1 LNLASIAL
9 AYNSAP
15 VEYAALDLE
24 TTGLDPERDGVIEVG
39 AVAFDHRVVHDKL
52 ELFANPGRKLPDAV
66 ARLTGI
72 RGADLREAPPSRTA
86 LEALARF
93 LEGRQAVGH
102 GAALDI
108 DFLAAAGLWEPGRE
122 LVDTLHIARILLPQ
136 AASHSLPLLA
146 AELGLE
152 QPRPHRALDD
162 ADATRQLLL
171 RLREEATTLDEELK
185 EKMLALVAPY
195 GWAIASFFA
204 EALAQPVPVG
214 FRPARPVADRA
225 GGPGRRREAD
235 DDPTLLAALLAPGG
249 PLATALP
256 DYEHREGQVQ
266 MLLAVAQTMR
276 RGGRLVVE
284 AGTGTGK
291 SLAYLVPAIARAL
304 RRRERVVV
312 STYTVT
318 LQEQLMNTD
327 LPALRQWLPWDFEA
341 CLLKGRSNYVSLRRW
356 RRYLGEPCADA
367 DELRF
372 KLKAMVWLHQTETG
386 DRSELRLQG
395 REEVFWTRIAS
406 DPLDCVGI
414 HCTAEDCF
422 VHRARAEAEK
432 ADLVVVNHA
441 LLLADAASGGGI
453 LPHYDH
459 LVIDEAHH
467 LEDAATAGLRQEVD
481 GQGLLAL
488 LDRLARAEEGRTLGL
503 IEEIRLQPTLGR
515 QGGVEQALAPAAEAA
530 LNARR
535 RAEAFFAA
543 CGDWV
548 RAQLQDPARRDE
560 SLRLVPALRQDPG
573 FAPLA
578 GLAEDAV
585 TALAALDAHLR
596 RAAAA
601 GRDWLGG
608 DEPDPELRE
617 LELIRSRIAEA
628 AGLVGAAMLE
638 PDRNTVHWFT
648 LLART
653 NAVLMRAAP
662 LAVGGL
668 LREHVYADRASVV
681 FTSASLAVAG
691 SFDYFRSRVGLGED
705 VETLALP
712 SPFDYLSQ
720 ALVCL
725 PTDLPDPQSPEFE
738 PLLVDV
744 VADVAGRI
752 GGRTLALFTSHQQL
766 RDVYQAL
773 KHRHDL
779 DQVLIL
785 GQGIDGQRRQLLKV
799 FTETEQA
806 LLLGT
811 STFWEG
817 IDVPG
822 DRLSCVIVVRLPFPV
837 PTEPVFA
844 ARSER
849 VRDPFTQY
857 ALPLAALRL
866 KQGFGRLIRRGSDR
880 GAVVI
885 LDGRISSRDYGRAF
899 LEVLPPAAR
908 HRGPAAGVGEHIQEW
923 LEAAELGGVAGR

>member
-1 LNLASIAL
+1 
-9 AYNSAP
+9 

-24 TTGLDPERDGVIEVG
+24 TTGLDPDRDGVIEVG
-39 AVAFDHRVVHDKL
+39 AVAFNHQVVVDRL
-52 ELFANPGRKLPDAV
+52 ELLANPGRKLPDAV

-72 RGADLREAPPSRTA
+72 RNEELREALPSRDA
-86 LEALARF
+86 LQTLRQF

-102 GAALDI
+102 GASLDI
-108 DFLAAAGLWEPGRE
+108 DFLTAAGCWEPGRE

-162 ADATRQLLL
+162 ADATRQLLM
-171 RLREEATTLDEELK
+171 RLREEAAGLDEELK

-204 EALAQPVPVG
+204 EALALPAPLGLQ
-214 FRPARPVADRA
+214 RPERAAGTVQRVA
-225 GGPGRRREAD
+225 GRRDAD
-235 DDPTLLAALLAPGG
+235 DDPSHLGALLAPGG
-249 PLATALP
+249 PLARALP
-256 DYEHREGQVQ
+256 DYEHREGQLQ

-304 RRRERVVV
+304 RRGERVIV

-318 LQEQLMNTD
+318 LQEQLMNID
-327 LPALRQWLPWDFEA
+327 LPGLRQWLPWDFEA
-341 CLLKGRSNYVSLRRW
+341 CLLKGRPNYVSLRRW

-367 DELRF
+367 EELRF
-372 KLKAMVWLHQTETG
+372 KLKVMVWLQQTATG

-441 LLLADAASGGGI
+441 LLLADAASGGGV

-459 LVIDEAHH
+459 LIVDEAHH
-467 LEDAATAGLRQEVD
+467 LEDAATSGLRQEVD

-488 LDRLARAEEGRTLGL
+488 LDRVLGLVQAIKLQPALGSTAGLDRALSESAASAPNARARTA
-503 IEEIRLQPTLGR
+503 T
-515 QGGVEQALAPAAEAA
+515 
-530 LNARR
+530 
-535 RAEAFFAA
+535 FFES
-543 CGDWV
+543 CGEWV
-548 RAQLQDPARRDE
+548 RESLQDPARRDE
-560 SLRLVPALRQDPG
+560 SVRLVPALRDDSG
-573 FAPLA
+573 FLPLID
-578 GLAEDAV
+578 LAQDAV
-585 TALAALDAHLR
+585 TAMAALDADLR
-596 RAAAA
+596 RAVSAA
-601 GRDWLGG
+601 RDWLEGA
-608 DEPDPELRE
+608 EPDPEVRE
-617 LELIRSRIAEA
+617 LEMIRARIAEA
-628 AGLVGAAMLE
+628 AGLLRGALLE
-638 PDRNTVHWFT
+638 PDANTVYWFT

-653 NAVLMRAAP
+653 NAVVLRAAP

-668 LREHVYADRASVV
+668 LREHVYAERSSVI
-681 FTSASLAVAG
+681 FTSASLSVAG
-691 SFDYFRSRVGLGED
+691 SFDYFCSRVGLGED
-705 VETLALP
+705 LETLSLA

-744 VADVAGRI
+744 VADVARRI

-766 RDVYQAL
+766 RDVYTSL
-773 KHRHDL
+773 KHRADL
-779 DQVLIL
+779 DEVLIL
-785 GQGIDGQRRQLLKV
+785 GQGIDGQRRPLLKV
-799 FTETEQA
+799 FTETEHA

-811 STFWEG
+811 SSFWEG

-822 DRLSCVIVVRLPFPV
+822 DRLSCVIVVKLPFPV

-844 ARSER
+844 ARAEL

-866 KQGFGRLIRRGSDR
+866 KQGFGRLIRRASDR
-880 GAVVI
+880 GAVVV
-885 LDGRISSRDYGRAF
+885 LDGRISSREYGRAF
-899 LEVLPPAAR
+899 LEVLPPAAQY
-908 HRGPAAGVGEHIQEW
+908 RGRVERVGERIEEW
-923 LEAAELGGVAGR
+923 LEAAELV

>member
-1 LNLASIAL
+1 
-9 AYNSAP
+9 

-24 TTGLDPERDGVIEVG
+24 TTGLDPDRDGVIEVG
-39 AVAFDHRVVHDKL
+39 AVAFNHQVVVDRL
-52 ELFANPGRKLPDAV
+52 ELLANPGRKLPDAI

-72 RGADLREAPPSRTA
+72 KNEELRGAPPSQEA
-86 LEALARF
+86 LETLSRF
-93 LEGRQAVGH
+93 LQGRQAVGH
-102 GAALDI
+102 GASLDI
-108 DFLAAAGLWEPGRE
+108 DFLSAAGLWETGRE

-162 ADATRQLLL
+162 ADATRQLLM
-171 RLREEATTLDEELK
+171 RLREEAATLDEELK

-204 EALAQPVPVG
+204 EALVLPAPLG
-214 FRPARPVADRA
+214 FQRPERA
-225 GGPGRRREAD
+225 AAAVSAPGRGRRNAD
-235 DDPTLLAALLAPGG
+235 DEPAGLAALLAPGG

-256 DYEHREGQVQ
+256 DYEHREGQLQ

-304 RRRERVVV
+304 RRGERVVV

-318 LQEQLMNTD
+318 LQEQLMNID
-327 LPALRQWLPWDFEA
+327 LPGLRQWLPWDFEA

-372 KLKAMVWLHQTETG
+372 KLKVMVWLQQTQTG

-395 REEVFWTRIAS
+395 REEVFWARIAS
-406 DPLDCVGI
+406 DPLDCVGV

-441 LLLADAASGGGI
+441 LLLADAAAGGGI

-467 LEDAATAGLRQEVD
+467 LEEAATSGLRQEVD

-488 LDRLARAEEGRTLGL
+488 LDRLARDEGGRTLGL
-503 IEEIRLQPTLGR
+503 IEEIRLQPGLGAST
-515 QGGVEQALAPAAEAA
+515 GVETALAEAAPAA

-535 RAEAFFAA
+535 RAEAFFDA
-543 CGDWV
+543 CGGWV
-548 RAQLQDPARRDE
+548 REQLQDPARRDE
-560 SLRLVPALRQDPG
+560 SLRLVPALRAHPG

-578 GLAEDAV
+578 GLAGDLV
-585 TALAALDAHLR
+585 TALAAFDAHVR
-596 RAAAA
+596 RAVAA
-601 GRDWLGG
+601 GRDLLGG

-617 LELIRSRIAEA
+617 LEIIRARVAEA
-628 AGLVGAAMLE
+628 ADLLRGAMLE
-638 PDRNTVHWFT
+638 PDPNTVHWFT

-653 NAVLMRAAP
+653 TAVLLRAAP

-668 LREHVYADRASVV
+668 LREHVYADRRSVI
-681 FTSASLAVAG
+681 FTSASLAVGG

-705 VETLALP
+705 VETLALA

-725 PTDLPDPQSPEFE
+725 PSDLPDPQAPEFE

-744 VADVAGRI
+744 VADVARRI

-766 RDVYQAL
+766 RDVYTAL
-773 KHRHDL
+773 KHRADL
-779 DQVLIL
+779 DEVLIL

-799 FTETEQA
+799 FTETEHA

-811 STFWEG
+811 SSFWEG

-837 PTEPVFA
+837 PSEPVFA
-844 ARSER
+844 ARSEL

-866 KQGFGRLIRRGSDR
+866 KQGFGRLIRRGTDR

-899 LEVLPPAAR
+899 LEVLPPAAQY
-908 HRGPAAGVGEHIQEW
+908 RGPVERVGQRIEAW
-923 LEAAELGGVAGR
+923 LEAAELSRS